1 MLSSAR
7 ALLDGRFE
15 RPAGSQTLGF
25 DQILIMRRTRRR
37 AHNSSSRGVFI
48 TATDTGVGK
57 TVVTAALA
65 VALRTHGHAVGVMKP
80 IETGVKSSLDT
91 ESDAARLRTAAGSSD
106 ALAEIRPYAFRL
118 PLAPMDAARFEKHTI
133 SLSTI
138 VQALRRLRSRHE
150 LLLVEGVGGV
160 HVPVTSIFNVL
171 DLIDLVKFSV
181 IVVGRV
187 GLGGINHALL
197 TLEALRR
204 RNVPVLAVVLNKTL
218 PARTVIARV
227 QEGSTLHLLR
237 QRAGVP
243 VIGPLPY
250 CSTLKSNFH
259 IEISKLAKTAA
270 ITKLMRL
277 VLASGQGTTSRHG

>member
-1 MLSSAR
+1 M
-7 ALLDGRFE
+7 
-15 RPAGSQTLGF
+15 
-25 DQILIMRRTRRR
+25 
-37 AHNSSSRGVFI
+37 
-48 TATDTGVGK
+48 
-57 TVVTAALA
+57 VTAALA
-65 VALRTHGHAVGVMKP
+65 VALRTHGYAVGVMKP
-80 IETGVKSSLDT
+80 IETGLRSSSDA
-91 ESDAARLRTAAGSSD
+91 ESDAARLRAAARSSD
-106 ALAEIRPYAFRL
+106 TLTEIRPYAFRL

-138 VQALRRLRSRHE
+138 MQALRRLRLRHE
-150 LLLVEGVGGV
+150 VLLAEGVGGV
-160 HVPVTSIFNVL
+160 HVPFTSVL
-171 DLIDLVKFSV
+171 DGNYHLIYQMKFPV

-204 RNVPVLAVVLNKTL
+204 RKVSVLALVLNQTV
-218 PARTVIARV
+218 PARTVTARV
-227 QEGSTLHLLR
+227 QEGSTVRLLR

-259 IEISKLAKTAA
+259 MEIAKLAKTAA

-277 VLASGQGTTSRHG
+277 VLTSGQGTISRRG

>member
-1 MLSSAR
+1 MRKEKR
-7 ALLDGRFE
+7 A
-15 RPAGSQTLGF
+15 
-25 DQILIMRRTRRR
+25 
-37 AHNSSSRGVFI
+37 AHDFSSRGVFI

-65 VALRTHGHAVGVMKP
+65 VALRTHGYTVGVMKP
-80 IETGVKSSLDT
+80 IETGVRSSSDV

-106 ALAEIRPYAFRL
+106 ALTEIRPYAFRL

-133 SLSTI
+133 SLPTI
-138 VQALRRLRSRHE
+138 VKAFGRLRSRHE
-150 LLLVEGVGGV
+150 VLLIEGIGGV
-160 HVPVTSIFNVL
+160 HVPCTSTLDVL
-171 DLIDLVKFSV
+171 DLIDQMKFPV

-204 RNVPVLAVVLNKTL
+204 RNVSVLALVLNQTL
-218 PARTVIARV
+218 PARTVTARV
-227 QEGSTLHLLR
+227 QEGSTVHLLR

-243 VIGPLPY
+243 VIGPLSY
-250 CSTLKSNFH
+250 CSSLKSNFH
-259 IEISKLAKTAA
+259 IEISKLAETAA

-277 VLASGQGTTSRHG
+277 VLASGQGTISRRGGYPGP